1 AGYFLGLALFYCGRT
16 NDAEILLNR
25 FLSSKEL
32 ADDSLLIS
40 VQAIIAA
47 AAGKT
52 DEAEAKIR
60 IAEKGETRFVHSHH
74 VAYGIG
80 SAYALMHRNDDAMT
94 WLRRAV
100 DDGDP
105 CYPFL
110 KSDPNPNSL
119 QGYPAFMKRLDE
131 QLHQLE

>member
-1 AGYFLGLALFYCGRT
+1 HRRIAGYFSGLALFYCGRT

-32 ADDSLLIS
+32 ANDSLLIS

-52 DEAEAKIR
+52 DEAEAKIE
-60 IAEKGETRFVHSHH
+60 IAERGETRFVHSHH
-74 VAYGIG
+74 VAYDIG
-80 SAYALMHRNDDAMT
+80 SAFALMHKNKDAIS
-94 WLRRAV
+94 WLKTAV

-110 KSDPNPNSL
+110 KSDPNLNSL
-119 QGYPAFMKRLDE
+119 QGYPAFME
-131 QLHQLE
+131 